1 MILDTFERYKH
12 NLYLSP
18 ITHGTLE
25 NIGKVCGL
33 DESSTVLD
41 VACGKGGAALT
52 LAEKFRCIV
61 TGVEPRAEFAEE
73 ARRRTVFED
82 LDHFVNIIDSGTEVL
97 PFDDFYFDLALSLG
111 HVHPFNTPKMLL
123 ELSRVVRDGG
133 WIAFSELVWKSG
145 DSGSATPAVKA
156 WVSGFAPGR
165 VVGLDERIGELSG
178 AGFRVESAE
187 LEADASWE
195 AYYAPQAKAILE
207 NRHEYTGSTEA
218 QSRLDQWQNELQLY
232 HADGGKES
240 LGYACFI
247 LRLP

>member
-18 ITHGTLE
+18 ITSGTLE

-33 DESSTVLD
+33 DDSSTVLD
-41 VACGKGGAALT
+41 IACGKGGAALT
-52 LAEKFRCIV
+52 LAEKFKCTV
-61 TGVEPRAEFAEE
+61 TGIESRAEFAEE
-73 ARRRTVFED
+73 ARRRAVFED
-82 LDHFVNIIDSGTEVL
+82 LDHFVNIIDSGTEDL

-111 HVHPFNTPKMLL
+111 QVRPFNSAKMLL

-133 WIAFSELVWKSG
+133 WIALSELVWKSG
-145 DSGSATPAVKA
+145 DSGSATPAVRE
-156 WVSGFAPGR
+156 WVSGFTPGR
-165 VVGLDERIGELSG
+165 IAGPDERVEELSG

-187 LEADASWE
+187 LEADKSWE
-195 AYYAPQAKAILE
+195 DFYAPQARAILE
-207 NRHEYTGSTEA
+207 NRHEHAGSAEA
-218 QSRLDQWQNELQLY
+218 QSKLDQWQNELELY
-232 HADGGKES
+232 HAAGGKES